1 LTATPKCPQCGT
13 TLEDT
18 GCPRCAED
26 DPLLGR
32 TIAEKYLIRDLL
44 GSGAMGR
51 VYRAEHTVLERI
63 VALKVLHPHLIYN
76 ESLVHRFLREARAA
90 SKLAHPNIVT
100 LLDFGQDSDDGLLYL
115 VMEFLEGRSLQEILD
130 EGALDLPR
138 AHGLASQILLALD
151 EAHAQG
157 IVHRDLKPENIIVLS
172 TRRGE
177 RVKVVDFGLAQL
189 VGTDDP
195 KLTSTGLVCGTPSY
209 ISPEQAR
216 GAEVGPASDIY
227 SFGVM
232 LYEMVTGVLPF
243 DATGAYEMV
252 SKHLTE
258 VPPRPEIRAPGLS
271 LPGGLSDLIMQC
283 LEKSGGQRPPGAS
296 DVHDSLLEALGFTP
310 LQHTPTDGFGVDLVR
325 KRTPTSE
332 GVSAAQPEP
341 PAPELRRHCPVCDN
355 AMPPQAR
362 FCGSCGADMDSP
374 AVRCSICGV
383 VANPGDSH
391 CSGCG
396 VPVSPSATGSGFP
409 AVKPTKEQRSAD
421 HVKRE
426 LRRSVVPADPSLQ
439 RLRKFVPQGVLDA
452 IVHGTDLLQSQRRQV
467 TVLFAE
473 IAGLETGRLD
483 PEQMLQAMNRCFD
496 VLVEAVH
503 HHEGTVDKFFGDC
516 LMAVFGAPVCHEDD
530 PIRAVQTAFRMR
542 RAVEK
547 LAGQLPFQVGLR
559 VGINAGTVVA
569 GPVGGTAR
577 VDYTVVGET
586 VRLAQRLEGAASS
599 GQILVSE
606 EVYRGCQPVIEFKPL
621 PSVHLDDGPQGRI
634 AVFEPLEPDDA
645 GRPAPEPEPEATF
658 LVGRPEERAALEEA
672 GRRAIAGKGTALL
685 ITGEAGIG
693 KSALLS
699 HAAESLRGLGM
710 GTHLIRARP
719 HGGISAFGALLRSLL
734 GCPQDATSAQVQG
747 RLGGL
752 SGLDET
758 DRGAL
763 AFIALSSQS
772 SASLPAGAIDL
783 TCTTAMRRLLRLA
796 AARTPTAV
804 LVDDIRHLSV
814 REQHL
819 LTQLAATV
827 RSDPLLLVIADREPD
842 PALLDSGLRHLE
854 LGPLHPADTERL
866 VRKLAGGRPVNN
878 EMVQR
883 LLESSGGNPL
893 YLVETTRYLDR
904 EGYLEARPRGSAP
917 PRVTVPGNIRALVV
931 SRFDALDP
939 AAKNTLLHAALIGRA
954 FTASLLARLLPDKRD
969 VHDTLEQLQGIGI
982 LAAED
987 GESKSGRIRFQHE
1000 LVREIL
1006 CDTLTLEK
1014 RRAVHGRLA
1023 SLLLDGADPEMPA
1036 AEIGRQLELAGRD
1049 LEASDQFELAADEHN
1064 ERGEPAEAARHLRQA
1079 LQALKRAEAEGDS
1092 KPLSR
1097 STDLMIRLARSLNRS
1112 SQWQD
1117 ARERA
1122 LEARNRALQAGDVI
1136 LAARASLELAR
1147 AAAEQSD
1154 LPLAD
1159 SVLQEAYQTA
1169 LECSEMD
1176 LAAELASS
1184 LGEVQERTGRLDQA
1198 LETLES
1204 AHRRLE
1210 AAARRARTSQTGAAT
1225 TRVAEVLN
1233 RLGRV
1238 MMRRERPGDAI
1249 GHLDLALKHATVAD
1263 DPVLLGRVLGNLGQA
1278 QAMSGDTRAAVETL
1292 EKALAMLQ
1300 RAGDR
1305 VGTAKLLHNLARLH
1319 LARGSRDQAEALA
1332 RESFSLSVEIGWSEG
1347 EALTAALIDQ
1357 IV

>member
-1 LTATPKCPQCGT
+1 VV
-13 TLEDT
+13 
-18 GCPRCAED
+18 
-26 DPLLGR
+26 
-32 TIAEKYLIRDLL
+32 RDLL

-51 VYRAEHTVLERI
+51 VYRAEHAVLERT

-100 LLDFGQDSDDGLLYL
+100 LLDFGQDADDGLLYL
-115 VMEFLEGRSLQEILD
+115 VMEFLEGRSLQDILD
-130 EGALDLPR
+130 AEGALDLPR
-138 AHGLASQILLALD
+138 VHALATQILIALD

-157 IVHRDLKPENIIVLS
+157 IVHRDLKPENIIILS

-189 VGTDDP
+189 MGTDDP

-216 GAEVGPASDIY
+216 GAEVGPLSDIY

-232 LYEMVTGVLPF
+232 LYEMVAGILPF

-258 VPPRPEIRAPGLS
+258 VPPRPELRAPGLS
-271 LPGGLSDLIMQC
+271 LPEGLSDLIMRC
-283 LEKSGGQRPPGAS
+283 LEKSPEQRPPEACEI
-296 DVHDSLLEALGFTP
+296 HDALLEVMGFIP
-310 LQHTPTDGFGVDLVR
+310 LQHTPTDGYGTDHMR
-325 KRTPTSE
+325 RRTPTSA
-332 GVSAAQPEP
+332 GISAAQPKP
-341 PAPELRRHCPVCDN
+341 PAPQHRRRCPICDT
-355 AMPPQAR
+355 AMPPRAR
-362 FCGSCGADMDSP
+362 FCGSCGADMDAP

-383 VANPGDSH
+383 VANPGDTH
-391 CSGCG
+391 CSSCG
-396 VPVSPSATGSGFP
+396 VAVSPSATGSAIP
-409 AVKPTKEQRSAD
+409 TVKPQEGTIDAPRSDRSDRA
-421 HVKRE
+421 
-426 LRRSVVPADPSLQ
+426 LRRSVAPADPSLQ
-439 RLRKFVPQGVLDA
+439 RLRRFVPRGVLDA
-452 IVHGTDLLQSQRRQV
+452 IVHGTDLLESQRRQV

-473 IAGLETGRLD
+473 IAGLQTGGLD

-503 HHEGTVDKFFGDC
+503 HHEGTVDKFIGDC

-530 PIRAVQTAFRMR
+530 PIRAVRTAFRMR
-542 RAVEK
+542 RAIEK
-547 LAGQLPFQVGLR
+547 LASQLPFQVGLR

-569 GPVGGTAR
+569 GPVGGSAR
-577 VDYTVVGET
+577 VDYTVVGQT

-606 EVYRGCQPVIEFKPL
+606 EVYRGCQPTIEFRPL
-621 PSVHLDDGPQGRI
+621 PSVHLDDGPHGRV
-634 AVFEPLEPDDA
+634 AVFEPI
-645 GRPAPEPEPEATF
+645 EPEGLERMPASEPLPATF
-658 LVGRPEERAALEEA
+658 LVGRPEERATIEAA
-672 GRRAIAGKGTALL
+672 GRQAIAGKGSAML

-699 HAAESLRGLGM
+699 HAAESLRRMGM
-710 GTHLIRARP
+710 DTHLIRARP

-763 AFIALSSQS
+763 GFIALSSQS
-772 SASLPAGAIDL
+772 SASLPAGALDL
-783 TCTTAMRRLLRLA
+783 TCTTAMRRLLRLTA
-796 AARTPTAV
+796 AGTPTAV
-804 LVDDIRHLSV
+804 LVDDVRHLSV
-814 REQHL
+814 RERHL
-819 LTQLAATV
+819 LTQLAATLS
-827 RSDPLLLVIADREPD
+827 SDPLLLIVADREPD
-842 PALLDSGLRHLE
+842 PSLLDSDLHRLE

-866 VRKLAGGRPVNN
+866 VRKLADRPVNN

-904 EGYLEARPRGSAP
+904 AGYLEARPRGSAAP
-917 PRVTVPGNIRALVV
+917 KVAIPGNLRALVV
-931 SRFDALDP
+931 SKFDSLGP
-939 AAKNTLLHAALIGRA
+939 GAKTTLLHAALIGRA
-954 FTASLLARLLPDKRD
+954 FTGSLLARLLPDQRD
-969 VHDTLEQLQGIGI
+969 LPGTLVQLQELG
-982 LAAED
+982 LLEPED
-987 GESKSGRIRFQHE
+987 GESKSARIRFRHE

-1006 CDTLTLEK
+1006 CDTLTVEK
-1014 RRAVHGRLA
+1014 RRVVHGRLA
-1023 SLLLDGADPEMPA
+1023 ALLLDGADPEMPA

-1049 LEASDQFELAADEHN
+1049 LEASDQYELAADEHN
-1064 ERGEPAEAARHLRQA
+1064 DRGEPAEAARYLRQA
-1079 LQALKRAEAEGDS
+1079 LRALKRANGEPAGGED
-1092 KPLSR
+1092 LSR
-1097 STDLMIRLARSLNRS
+1097 FTDLMIRLAQALNRS

-1117 ARERA
+1117 ARETA

-1154 LPLAD
+1154 LSLAD
-1159 SVLQEAYQTA
+1159 SVLREAYQTA

-1198 LETLES
+1198 LETLEG

-1210 AAARRARTSQTGAAT
+1210 AAARRARMSQTGAAS

-1238 MMRRERPGDAI
+1238 MMRRESPGDAI
-1249 GHLDLALKHATVAD
+1249 GYLELALKHASVAD
-1263 DPVLLGRVLGNLGQA
+1263 DPMLQGRVLGNLGQA
-1278 QAMSGDTRAAVETL
+1278 QAMSGDTHSAVATL

-1357 IV
+1357 IA